1 MNFRESLVALLHR
14 QCLQAPRFGAEIGV
28 HRGRTSKLL
37 LTEFQQLHLYLVDTW
52 AMAAEQ
58 TGVSLTRLSAEEQEA
73 FYRETI
79 RQVVQ
84 FADRAEILRVD
95 SVAAA
100 GMMTPLDF
108 AFIDADHSRQG
119 CARDL
124 AAYWPVVRKMGL
136 LCGHDYGKE
145 DLPGVTEAVDAFAQ
159 ERQLELHVEEGNI
172 WWLRKN

>member
-37 LTEFQQLHLYLVDTW
+37 LTEFQQLRLYLVDTW

-58 TGVSLTRLSAEEQEA
+58 TGDSLTRLSAEEQEA

-108 AFIDADHSRQG
+108 AFIDADHSENAVYDDILFYYPKVKKGGIVAVHDTNLQSVVEATKK
-119 CARDL
+119 ARESL
-124 AAYWPVVRKMGL
+124 KSRVPLNRIKN
-136 LCGHDYGKE
+136 
-145 DLPGVTEAVDAFAQ
+145 GVAF
-159 ERQLELHVEEGNI
+159 
-172 WWLRKN
+172 WYKN